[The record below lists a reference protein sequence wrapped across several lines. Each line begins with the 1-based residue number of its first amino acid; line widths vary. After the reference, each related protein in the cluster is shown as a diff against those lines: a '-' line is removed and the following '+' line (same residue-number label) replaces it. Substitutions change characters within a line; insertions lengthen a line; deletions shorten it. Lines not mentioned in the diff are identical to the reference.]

1 MVPPSDWRPPCA
13 IDRKAFRFKTRI
25 QSVHELQL
33 RAGCKAES
41 EAFAR
46 SYQAWAQAKG
56 RPPRRNPVLAGQE
69 VDLAQLYRLVMR
81 RGGYNKATEDRAWRD
96 VCRIMQARRPAAA
109 PPAPGAL
116 PGARLRGP
124 TRAQF
129 TDRNGAAS
137 TLRQAYLKHL
147 LAYEEHCAGP
157 RGAGAALAAP
167 PAPDAQ
173 RRDAGQARFDAMLA
187 AADDAAEAAEIL
199 GALMGGAR
207 GAAGAEPPRKR
218 AKTGDAAPVRAAAY
232 LPGPRRL
239 ALARA
244 QRLEAARR
252 ARRQRRP
259 RMARTGS
266 ACRTTSSSCS
276 ASCAA
281 AGTMRTRS
289 SCATTATAGATS
301 SA

>member
-1 MVPPSDWRPPCA
+1 VVPPSDWRPPCA

-56 RPPRRNPVLAGQE
+56 RPPRRNPVL
-69 VDLAQLYRLVMR
+69 VMR

-116 PGARLRGP
+116 PGAHLRGP

-157 RGAGAALAAP
+157 RGASAALAAP
-167 PAPDAQ
+167 PAPGAQ

-218 AKTGDAAPVRAAAY
+218 AKTGDASPVRAAAC
-232 LPGPRRL
+232 LRGASRL
-239 ALARA
+239 ALARP

-252 ARRQRRP
+252 ARRPRRP
-259 RMARTGS
+259 QMARTGS

-281 AGTMRTRS
+281 AGTTRTRS